1 MTSQYKILYTP
12 FRETRTKKRERE
24 KKENLVENK
33 GKREA
38 GGKLQK
44 TEGPVSECVWSEG
57 GGSCQQVQKGGKEPC
72 VRTPCVSE

>member
-33 GKREA
+33 GKREGEWCLA
-38 GGKLQK
+38 PKME
-44 TEGPVSECVWSEG
+44 TITATTAYVVHS
-57 GGSCQQVQKGGKEPC
+57 SC
-72 VRTPCVSE
+72 R